1 MLPSEAHKRQLF
13 VSPVKIMPTD
23 NSSNE
28 KGLDQVS
35 SLICHFEMYHQM
47 KKKFSLLNSEL
58 IKITLLQDFEESV
71 TLPTNNVPTSL
82 KSAIVHKN
90 TVEELSKFLRS
101 RGIPPR
107 GLKHELVL
115 M

>member
-13 VSPVKIMPTD
+13 VSPVKILPTD

-47 KKKFSLLNSEL
+47 KKSSEL